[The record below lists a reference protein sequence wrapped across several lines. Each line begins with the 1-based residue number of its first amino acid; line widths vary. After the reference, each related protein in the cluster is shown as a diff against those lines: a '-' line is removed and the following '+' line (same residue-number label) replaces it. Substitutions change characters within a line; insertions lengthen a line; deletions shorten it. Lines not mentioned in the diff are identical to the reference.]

1 MKNKLYTSINEFKQY
16 LIKPINEGQFSWYT
30 QDTYNQIGNHEYNM
44 IDVYMHDNKGNTWF
58 EPEYEGYGEFGGKDY
73 YELLAEMN
81 GYSTRAEGI
90 DLAFTKIKTKN
101 ENGVLLFPALVEDE
115 NYDISTHDFG
125 TESKTDPDQGWLIDS
140 DEDEDDD
147 NWDDEDE
154 NDEEYYESNNQSD
167 EQSQKAILCFV
178 YRYGTQD
185 TTANGLSSKKDQL
198 MLVDPEG
205 EYTKNAPFNVD
216 DEEDYLVLMRKSF
229 RGKPYMYAVPKSILD
244 EGARSMF
251 GGNFLYSSD
260 SRFPYGGPIK
270 IHDRVE
276 RR

>member
-1 MKNKLYTSINEFKQY
+1 MNKLYTSINEFKRNV
-16 LIKPINEGQFSWYT
+16 LKPINEGLFSWYT
-30 QDTYNQIGNHEYNM
+30 QDTNTQIGSEPGNT
-44 IDVYMHDNKGNTWF
+44 ITVYMFDNKGNVWK
-58 EPEYEGYGEFGGKDY
+58 ESSYEGYGVFGGKDY
-73 YELLAEMN
+73 HELVAEMN
-81 GYSTRAEGI
+81 GYTEGTEDELRQI
-90 DLAFTKIKTKN
+90 GINLSFNKLKTKN
-101 ENGVLLFPALVEDE
+101 EDGITLYPALVTDE
-115 NYDISTHDFG
+115 HYDINNHIFSTEADL
-125 TESKTDPDQGWLIDS
+125 DPNQGWDIGE
-140 DEDEDDD
+140 EDEDYY
-147 NWDDEDE
+147 
-154 NDEEYYESNNQSD
+154 DEEYYESNNQS
-167 EQSQKAILCFV
+167 QKALLCFV

-244 EGARSMF
+244 EGVHSMF
-251 GGNFLYSSD
+251 GGNFIYSSD
-260 SRFPYGGPIK
+260 SRFPEHPIK